1 MTTITREQALKIIEA
16 ADEVISA
23 LAGTNEDVHPGSD
36 NMLRLWD
43 DLNDRYAPPEVV
55 RELARIVLD
64 AQEIEMLERNCAT
77 RRPGRAPYEFGEYIA
92 LLIRQ
97 DDARV
102 RGRIK
107 SISRKCC
114 GKCGERVPV
123 NSCPCNGDSQ
133 CWVTKGWHETKLI
146 V

>member
-1 MTTITREQALKIIEA
+1 MAKSAAERKAAQRARQAA
-16 ADEVISA
+16 S
-23 LAGTNEDVHPGSD
+23 G
-36 NMLRLWD
+36 
-43 DLNDRYAPPEVV
+43 V
-55 RELARIVLD
+55 RKLEIVLD
-64 AQEIEMLERNCAT
+64 AQEIEMLERNCAA
-77 RRPGRAPYEFGEYIA
+77 RRPGRDPYEMAEYIA

-107 SISRKCC
+107 SISRKRC

-133 CWVTKGWHETKLI
+133 CWVTRGWHETKLEVWYAYNETARFADAI
-146 V
+146 QKTNQRDSLQNCQSGSH

>member
-1 MTTITREQALKIIEA
+1 MAIA
-16 ADEVISA
+16 ASYTMHLYCDCRQCTEGVYPVP
-23 LAGTNEDVHPGSD
+23 D
-36 NMLRLWD
+36 
-43 DLNDRYAPPEVV
+43 
-55 RELARIVLD
+55 
-64 AQEIEMLERNCAT
+64 
-77 RRPGRAPYEFGEYIA
+77 FGEYIA

>member
-1 MTTITREQALKIIEA
+1 
-16 ADEVISA
+16 
-23 LAGTNEDVHPGSD
+23 
-36 NMLRLWD
+36 
-43 DLNDRYAPPEVV
+43 
-55 RELARIVLD
+55 
-64 AQEIEMLERNCAT
+64 EMLARNCAA
-77 RRPGRAPYEFGEYIA
+77 RRPSRDPYEMAEYIA

-107 SISRKCC
+107 SISRKLC

>member
-1 MTTITREQALKIIEA
+1 MGIA
-16 ADEVISA
+16 ASYTMHLYCDCRQCTDGKYQSP
-23 LAGTNEDVHPGSD
+23 D
-36 NMLRLWD
+36 
-43 DLNDRYAPPEVV
+43 
-55 RELARIVLD
+55 
-64 AQEIEMLERNCAT
+64 
-77 RRPGRAPYEFGEYIA
+77 FGEYIA

>member
-1 MTTITREQALKIIEA
+1 MGIA
-16 ADEVISA
+16 ASYTMHLYCDCRQCTDGKYQSP
-23 LAGTNEDVHPGSD
+23 D
-36 NMLRLWD
+36 
-43 DLNDRYAPPEVV
+43 
-55 RELARIVLD
+55 
-64 AQEIEMLERNCAT
+64 
-77 RRPGRAPYEFGEYIA
+77 FGEYIA

-102 RGRIK
+102 HGRIK
-107 SISRKCC
+107 SISRTRC

>member
-1 MTTITREQALKIIEA
+1 MGIA
-16 ADEVISA
+16 ASYTMHLYCDCRQCTDGKYQSP
-23 LAGTNEDVHPGSD
+23 D
-36 NMLRLWD
+36 
-43 DLNDRYAPPEVV
+43 
-55 RELARIVLD
+55 
-64 AQEIEMLERNCAT
+64 
-77 RRPGRAPYEFGEYIA
+77 FGEYIA

-107 SISRKCC
+107 SISRKRC